1 MYIFSW
7 NAQTAIITHVDKS
20 EFTRACLSS
29 LCRDR
34 THSFKTR
41 KGWLDV
47 WQIVPC
53 APGPPDTH
61 MTYIVCVFSALER
74 QGVCWGEAYC
84 AHTHSPTVGGRKGA
98 VTGLTAAGLFSFPW
112 SSAVRLIVS
121 AACFCVCVCEHYQQP
136 FLARGLFAQWFM
148 TKVTVASPHN
158 ALLPSSQATGGSPLP
173 FSLSW
178 EIPNE
183 FLRPEIWQNLRLLW

>member
-1 MYIFSW
+1 MLNLLLNTTWQSVIGWFLDDHGPRSTWNTRMSFFWDRMPLSSPKMLFREFMAAGKMYIFSC
-7 NAQTAIITHVDKS
+7 NAQTANITHVDKR

-34 THSFKTR
+34 THGFRTR

-84 AHTHSPTVGGRKGA
+84 AHTHSPMWEAEKG
-98 VTGLTAAGLFSFPW
+98 L
-112 SSAVRLIVS
+112 
-121 AACFCVCVCEHYQQP
+121 
-136 FLARGLFAQWFM
+136 
-148 TKVTVASPHN
+148 
-158 ALLPSSQATGGSPLP
+158 
-173 FSLSW
+173 
-178 EIPNE
+178 
-183 FLRPEIWQNLRLLW
+183 

>member
-7 NAQTAIITHVDKS
+7 NAQTANITHVDKS

-34 THSFKTR
+34 THSFWTR

-121 AACFCVCVCEHYQQP
+121 AACFCVCVWTLSAAFPGPWPIRTVIHDKGNCGQP
-136 FLARGLFAQWFM
+136 PQCFAPQ
-148 TKVTVASPHN
+148 
-158 ALLPSSQATGGSPLP
+158 LPGNRRFPSPL
-173 FSLSW
+173 LS
-178 EIPNE
+178 
-183 FLRPEIWQNLRLLW
+183 